1 MTAESIK
8 VLIVDDHGIVR
19 KGTQA
24 LLAEIDDIEVIGE
37 ADNGE
42 TAVNQAE
49 ALQPDV
55 ILMDLMMPK
64 MDGIEAIRRIK
75 AGQPHCRILALTSF
89 ATDDK
94 VFPAIKA
101 GALGYFLKD
110 APPEALIDAI
120 RQVHR
125 GEPSLPPEIAQ
136 RVLRE
141 FSHSEPDTPEAET
154 LTVRETEVLEL
165 VAQGLKDQDIAQQL
179 SVSEVTVRTHVSN
192 ILQKLHLNNRVQ
204 ATLYALRQG
213 ITTLS
218 APDSAD
224 G

>member
-1 MTAESIK
+1 MAAEAIK

-19 KGTQA
+19 RGTQA
-24 LLAEIDDIEVIGE
+24 LLAEIDDIEVVGE

-42 TAVNQAE
+42 TAVSQAQ

-64 MDGIEAIRRIK
+64 MDGIEAIRRIMVRDP
-75 AGQPHCRILALTSF
+75 QSRILALTSF

-110 APPEALIDAI
+110 APPEALIGAI
-120 RQVHR
+120 RQVDR
-125 GEPSLPPEIAQ
+125 GEPSLQPEIAQ
-136 RVLRE
+136 RVLQE
-141 FSHSEPDTPEAET
+141 FSRTEPDTPEAET
-154 LTVRETEVLEL
+154 LTDREREVLGL
-165 VAQGLKDQDIAQQL
+165 VARGLQDEDIAQKL
-179 SVSEVTVRTHVSN
+179 SISPVTVRTHVSN
-192 ILQKLHLNNRVQ
+192 ILHKLHLNNRVQ

-213 ITTLS
+213 ISTLS
-218 APDSAD
+218 ADDSLD

>member
-1 MTAESIK
+1 MTCDLIT

-24 LLAEIDDIEVIGE
+24 LLAEIGDIEVVGE

-42 TAVNQAE
+42 MALSQAE

-64 MDGIEAIRRIK
+64 MNGIEAIRRITDS
-75 AGQPHCRILALTSF
+75 QPNCKIIALTSF

-94 VFPAIKA
+94 ILPAIRA

-110 APPEALIDAI
+110 SPPEGLVKAI

-125 GEPSLPPEIAQ
+125 GEPALPPEIA
-136 RVLRE
+136 RKVLQE
-141 FSHSEPDTPEAET
+141 FSRAQAETPRLET
-154 LTVRETEVLEL
+154 LTERETEVLKL
-165 VAQGLKDQDIAQQL
+165 VAQGLRDQDIAQQL

-213 ITTLS
+213 ITALS
-218 APDSAD
+218 ADNSVE
-224 G
+224 